1 MLRLVLAGAL
11 MLAGTMARADE
22 ERFVVYASICDADNE
37 VHCQLKAGIVR
48 VFAWLTENPAF
59 HLGSVNRC
67 ARADEHEL

>member
-11 MLAGTMARADE
+11 MLAGTMAR
-22 ERFVVYASICDADNE
+22 ADNE